1 MKKHLL
7 SLLLASLLINLG
19 IAGVSAQAAKPS
31 QPAMAEPAGEAP
43 SKPISAVE
51 QRVFLDDHLGN
62 LAKTADVEYS
72 FKRSGTLGDNFEDK
86 VVLHVRDGGKK
97 KGRLASADFLSG
109 KSTLKLP
116 EIPNPQGN
124 PVVRYFLE
132 RDVREMERI
141 TKGKQQ
147 FFRKRLRLALADA
160 SQVKPVTVRFEGRD
174 IKADEVRVQP
184 YLDDPVVK
192 ARAEKYERKAYIFTL
207 SNQVPGGVYQ
217 VRTTVAAA
225 DEKAD
230 APLVDETM
238 TFAKLRK

>member
-1 MKKHLL
+1 MKKHVL
-7 SLLLASLLINLG
+7 SLLLASLLISPG
-19 IAGVSAQAAKPS
+19 TGGVFAQAAKPP
-31 QPAMAEPAGEAP
+31 QPAIAEPTGEAP

-51 QRVFLDDHLGN
+51 QRVFLDDHLAN

-86 VVLHVRDGGKK
+86 VVLHVRDGGKQ

-124 PVVRYFLE
+124 PVVLYFLE

-141 TKGKQQ
+141 TKGKQY
-147 FFRKRLRLALADA
+147 FFRKRVRLALADA
-160 SQVKPVTVRFEGRD
+160 SQVKAVTVRFEGRD

-184 YLDDPVVK
+184 YLDDPVMK
-192 ARAEKYERKAYIFTL
+192 ARAEKYEKKAYIFTL

-217 VRTTVAAA
+217 IQTTVASP
-225 DEKAD
+225 DGKAD